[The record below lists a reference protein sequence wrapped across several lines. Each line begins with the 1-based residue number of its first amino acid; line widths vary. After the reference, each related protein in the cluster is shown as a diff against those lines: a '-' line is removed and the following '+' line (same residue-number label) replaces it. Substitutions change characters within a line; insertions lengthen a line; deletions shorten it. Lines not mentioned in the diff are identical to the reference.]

1 MSVQE
6 RVRDGEGGAARR
18 QEKREGADVMK
29 RIFRDTEKKKQE
41 EDSA

>member
-18 QEKREGADVMK
+18 QEKRDVMK